1 MIYLYWYLG
10 IGVAVLAV
18 VFVAHWLTMKGE
30 TESLRDLLD
39 ALDPDRKQLSYRILK
54 NVVAPALAAVAVVVV
69 WPTAVYMK
77 GKEIWGKNSESS
89 LDDER
94 EFAVE
99 RSHLQERLT
108 VPRIE
113 AREMVTDPL
122 GAVPDLPFGHLN
134 AAWKSFVE
142 GAGPDDELWS
152 FTAPW
157 QTTWGRSE
165 IRTGYV
171 VVRKGVPA
179 SHFLTMRKEIED
191 EMKSGQ
197 GAMTPGAGSVWKGER
212 A

>member
-142 GAGPDDELWS
+142 GVGPDDELWS

-157 QTTWGRSE
+157 KTTWGRSE
-165 IRTGYV
+165 IRTGYA
-171 VVRKGVPA
+171 VVRDGVPV
-179 SHFLTMRKEIED
+179 SHFLTMWKEIED
-191 EMKSGQ
+191 EMKSYQ
-197 GAMTPGAGSVWKGER
+197 GAVTPGAGSVWGGER

>member
-99 RSHLQERLT
+99 RSHLQERLMT
-108 VPRIE
+108 L
-113 AREMVTDPL
+113 PL
-122 GAVPDLPFGHLN
+122 DSVSHSRDHLL
-134 AAWKSFVE
+134 ACLA
-142 GAGPDDELWS
+142 
-152 FTAPW
+152 
-157 QTTWGRSE
+157 
-165 IRTGYV
+165 
-171 VVRKGVPA
+171 
-179 SHFLTMRKEIED
+179 
-191 EMKSGQ
+191 
-197 GAMTPGAGSVWKGER
+197 
-212 A
+212 